1 MGRADVRLLST
12 RFASENGDI
21 HFRPHE
27 RSTPMKSV
35 VSILLVAFVFGAVS
49 LLAAQEP
56 QTTAPPSVASAF
68 ASPAN
73 TMNSG
78 VIAEPGATSSDQ
90 QMATTPPQASE
101 SPAEGRA
108 DSENKPVLDRQGN
121 PDPAQNLIEYGG
133 PG

>member
-1 MGRADVRLLST
+1 MDRADVSRLST
-12 RFASENGDI
+12 EVESEYGDI
-21 HFRPHE
+21 NFRPHE
-27 RSTPMKSV
+27 RSTPMKSIY
-35 VSILLVAFVFGAVS
+35 SILLVVFVFGAVS

-56 QTTAPPSVASAF
+56 QTTAPPSVAPAV

-73 TMNSG
+73 TVNSG
-78 VIAEPGATSSDQ
+78 VITEPGATSSDQ
-90 QMATTPPQASE
+90 QLVTTPPPASK
-101 SPAEGRA
+101 SAAPGRA